1 MSEDAEKEQ
10 KPAVRT
16 GQGSTKLTR
25 AEFEQRWNA
34 RLRGM
39 HMRMRAKVRAR
50 ARPVPLSPI
59 PNMSCRSNGSK
70 HVRKFKKREIDNDLR
85 TRVHAS
91 C

>member
-34 RLRGM
+34 RFYDP
-39 HMRMRAKVRAR
+39 AFDVAR
-50 ARPVPLSPI
+50 SEI
-59 PNMSCRSNGSK
+59 
-70 HVRKFKKREIDNDLR
+70 KRL
-85 TRVHAS
+85 V
-91 C
+91 